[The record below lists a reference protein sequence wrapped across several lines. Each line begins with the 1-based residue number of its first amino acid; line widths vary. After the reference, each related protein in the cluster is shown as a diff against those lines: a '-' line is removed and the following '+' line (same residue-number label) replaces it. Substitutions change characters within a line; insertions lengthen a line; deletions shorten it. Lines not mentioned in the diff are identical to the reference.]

1 MASGMTNNFEGYVI
15 DHFLRGSS
23 QTATSGFMALFSTN
37 PTETGTGT
45 ELTVT
50 LNYARIAVGFGADTD
65 GVASNAGA
73 VTFTATGGAWSAIAG
88 HAIYDASSA
97 GVMLMYEDTVSG
109 PTLADGDSY
118 QFGIG
123 DIEVTFI

>member
-1 MASGMTNNFEGYVI
+1 MASGMTNDFEGFVI
-15 DHFLRGSS
+15 DHFLRGTS
-23 QTATSGFMALFSTN
+23 QGTTSGYMALYSIA
-37 PTETGTGT
+37 PGEAGGGT
-45 ELTVT
+45 ELTVA
-50 LNYARIAVGFGADTD
+50 LGYAREAVGFGADTD

-73 VTFTATGGAWSAIAG
+73 VTFTAAGGAWSAIVG
-88 HAIYDASSA
+88 HSICDASVA
-97 GVMLMYEDTVSG
+97 GNILMYEDSVSG